1 VTSDVLVATLAAVNG
16 ALSSFVYT
24 PPVGFVGQARIIF
37 EIDDQGNT
45 GTGGVLSR
53 TRFIDIFVG
62 AATDTPTP
70 TDTATLT
77 PSNTPGGPTDTPTN
91 TAVAASATPANAL
104 PPSATPT
111 EDPCL
116 NPQPSS
122 GVQGRILE
130 TTFGYFEP
138 SYASATNVTL
148 QQGTSWWVVDAQRG
162 FYELWIACRAQNV
175 WVPAGVLGP
184 NFDDV

>member
-1 VTSDVLVATLAAVNG
+1 M
-16 ALSSFVYT
+16 
-24 PPVGFVGQARIIF
+24 
-37 EIDDQGNT
+37 
-45 GTGGVLSR
+45 
-53 TRFIDIFVG
+53 
-62 AATDTPTP
+62 
-70 TDTATLT
+70 
-77 PSNTPGGPTDTPTN
+77 
-91 TAVAASATPANAL
+91 TPADTL

-184 NFDDV
+184 NFDDVWQGAPLPDAGA